1 MLLFMYVCIYIY
13 VCKGIVGLRLRL
25 LCSVLSVS
33 QHSWV
38 QTVRFGGVEEVDGTL
53 RLVVGGLSGLGCRVG
68 DAACTLKRT
77 IPI

>member
-1 MLLFMYVCIYIY
+1 MYVYIYIY
-13 VCKGIVGLRLRL
+13 VCMGIVGLRLRL

-38 QTVRFGGVEEVDGTL
+38 QTFRFGGVEEVEGTL

>member
-1 MLLFMYVCIYIY
+1 MILCMYVYIY
-13 VCKGIVGLRLRL
+13 MGIVGLRLRL

-38 QTVRFGGVEEVDGTL
+38 QTFRFGGVEEVEGTL

-68 DAACTLKRT
+68 DVACTLKRT